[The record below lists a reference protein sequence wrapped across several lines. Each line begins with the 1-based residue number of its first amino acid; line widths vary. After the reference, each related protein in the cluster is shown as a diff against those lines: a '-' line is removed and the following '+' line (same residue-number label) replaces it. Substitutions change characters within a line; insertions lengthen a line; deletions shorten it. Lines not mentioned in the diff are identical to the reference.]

1 VRGLLTAA
9 PAAEFDPA
17 QAYRLHPKV
26 ALRPEPFGAMAY
38 HYGNR
43 RLTFLRSNDLV
54 ALVETLADHPSV
66 QDALDASGLDPRRHP
81 AFRKALAQ
89 LAASD
94 FLEPVPEPTHDAHR

>member
-1 VRGLLTAA
+1 VRGLLNHSSDPLASG
-9 PAAEFDPA
+9 FDPA
-17 QAYRLHPKV
+17 RAYRLHPKV

-54 ALVETLADHPSV
+54 ALVETLDAHPSV
-66 QDALDASGLDPRRHP
+66 QAALDASELDPRRHP

-94 FLEPVPEPTHDAHR
+94 FLEPVPEPHP